1 MFAVSYNV
9 DRTGTEYIGS
19 VDDQERV
26 LIRTFFGLILLPFAV
41 SAGATALIKR
51 LAPRLDLVDHPD
63 KRKAHEA
70 VTPLG
75 GGLAIFFAV
84 VVTLA
89 AALAAARILHAGGKL
104 PNVPS
109 FVQAHVEGIL
119 SKARDIAFI
128 LGAGAVLVVVGLID
142 DKRGLSSPVKLGA
155 QIIVAVS
162 VVAWGTRATAFIG
175 DNVFS
180 WALTVFWIVGIT
192 NAFNL
197 LDNMDG
203 LSGVVGAIICAILIT
218 IALQSAPSQIFIAA
232 ILAVL
237 LGALLGFLVFNL
249 PPASIF
255 MGDCGSLFVGF
266 LLAVITIRFNFIW
279 QGLPA
284 SKQLIP
290 LVVPLLVFA
299 VPIYDTASV
308 VLIRIS
314 EGRHPFEADRKHFSH
329 RLVDLGMSTRGAL
342 LTIYLVT
349 FAVGISSTLLYSVE
363 IPGSAV
369 IMCQACA
376 VLAVIILLEYAGFRR
391 GSK

>member
-1 MFAVSYNV
+1 MA
-9 DRTGTEYIGS
+9 
-19 VDDQERV
+19 
-26 LIRTFFGLILLPFAV
+26 
-41 SAGATALIKR
+41 ATAAIRR
-51 LAPRLDLVDHPD
+51 LAPRFKLVDHPD
-63 KRKAHEA
+63 ERKAHEA

-75 GGLAIFFAV
+75 GGLAIFLAV
-84 VVTLA
+84 TSTLA
-89 AALAAARILHAGGKL
+89 AALVAARALQGGAG
-104 PNVPS
+104 PSNVPS
-109 FVQAHVEGIL
+109 FVLDHVEGIV
-119 SKARDIAFI
+119 SRAGEIALI

-142 DKRGLSSPVKLGA
+142 DRRGLSSFTKLA
-155 QIIVAVS
+155 VQIVLAIA
-162 VVAWGTRATAFIG
+162 VVACGIRATAFIG
-175 DNVFS
+175 DNIFS

-203 LSGVVGAIICAILIT
+203 LSGGVAAIICAILIT
-218 IALQSAPSQIFIAA
+218 IALQSSPSQVFIAA

-237 LGALLGFLVFNL
+237 LGALLGFLAFNL

-266 LLAVITIRFNFIW
+266 LLAVITIRFSFIW
-279 QGLPA
+279 RGLPA

-290 LVVPLLVFA
+290 LVAPLLVFA

-308 VLIRIS
+308 VLIRIR

-329 RLVDLGMSTRGAL
+329 RLLDLGMSRRAAL

-363 IPGSAV
+363 IPGSVV

-376 VLAVIILLEYAGFRR
+376 ILAVIILLEYAGFRR
-391 GSK
+391 NAK